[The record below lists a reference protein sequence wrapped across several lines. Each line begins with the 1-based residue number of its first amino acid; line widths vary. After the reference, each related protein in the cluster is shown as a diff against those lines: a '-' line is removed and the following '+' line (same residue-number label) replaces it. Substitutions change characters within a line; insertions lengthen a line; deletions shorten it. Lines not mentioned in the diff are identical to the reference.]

1 MKKYSLQ
8 EWLCKL
14 ALPGILIGLFTFA
27 TFTPEINAPV
37 TGINSRGE
45 AFTSFNSQAVK
56 SVFNTGV
63 EYVNLS
69 EPVSGSFSRAASSIT
84 SVVPVAYIPA
94 AFHLNNQYP
103 GCDTEF
109 SDSEFARSFR
119 PIWLL
124 VDIPPPAAC

>member
-27 TFTPEINAPV
+27 AFTPEINSLG

-45 AFTSFNSQAVK
+45 IFTAFNSQCVK
-56 SVFNTGV
+56 TVFSTGV

-69 EPVSGSFSRAASSIT
+69 EPVNGHFSQTTSSIT
-84 SVVPVAYIPA
+84 SVVPVAYA
-94 AFHLNNQYP
+94 SSAFHANNQYP
-103 GCDTEF
+103 GNYTEF
-109 SDSEFARSFR
+109 SDKEITKSFR
-119 PIWLL
+119 EMYLL
-124 VDIPPPAAC
+124 LDIPPPAVC

>member
-14 ALPGILIGLFTFA
+14 ALPGILIGLFSFA
-27 TFTPEINAPV
+27 AFTPEINAPV

-45 AFTSFNSQAVK
+45 AFTSFNSQCVK
-56 SVFNTGV
+56 TVFNTGV

-84 SVVPVAYIPA
+84 SVVPVAYLPP
-94 AFHLNNQYP
+94 AFHSNNQYP
-103 GCDTEF
+103 GSYTEF
-109 SDSEFARSFR
+109 SDKEISRSFR
-119 PIWLL
+119 QMWLL
-124 VDIPPPAAC
+124 VDIPPPAIC

>member
-27 TFTPEINAPV
+27 AFTPEINSLG

-45 AFTSFNSQAVK
+45 IFTAFNSQCVK
-56 SVFNTGV
+56 TVFSTGV

-69 EPVSGSFSRAASSIT
+69 EPVNGNFSQAASSIT
-84 SVVPVAYIPA
+84 SVVPVAYIPSD
-94 AFHLNNQYP
+94 FHSNNQYP
-103 GCDTEF
+103 GSYTEF
-109 SDSEFARSFR
+109 SDKAFSRSFR
-119 PIWLL
+119 QMYLL
-124 VDIPPPAAC
+124 VDIPPPAVC